1 MKSNLKTR
9 LIPILL
15 YRDGLIVKSRQFK
28 LFQTV
33 GNPFAQVAR
42 YNKWDLDELIY
53 LNISKNKNFFY
64 DSDIQT
70 TSSIGS
76 GIEILPKKKIDVYE
90 FVKLLS
96 KNCFMPLTYGGGIDS
111 VEIAR
116 KILKSGADKICIN
129 SHAFKDNKFITD
141 CAKEFG
147 SQAVIVSIDCK
158 KKLDKNI
165 VFIEGGKLDTGM
177 DILEWIQKAEALG
190 AGEILVNSID
200 NDGVGR
206 GFDENLCKLS
216 IEKTNI
222 PVIICGGA
230 GQAEHFYDIY
240 KKFKPHAMSAAN
252 IFQFTENSY
261 QNIKTELKKNK
272 LNIR

>member
-1 MKSNLKTR
+1 MLQNR
-9 LIPILL
+9 IIPALQIQ
-15 YRDGLIVKSRQFK
+15 DGSVVKSIKFK
-28 LFQTV
+28 NHLYVGDPVNTV
-33 GNPFAQVAR
+33 NIFNNMEVDEILIIDIDTSNNIK
-42 YNKWDLDELIY
+42 YELIE
-53 LNISKNKNFFY
+53 
-64 DSDIQT
+64 
-70 TSSIGS
+70 
-76 GIEILPKKKIDVYE
+76 EIATE
-90 FVKLLS
+90 
-96 KNCFMPLTYGGGIDS
+96 CFMPLTYGGGIDS